1 MPEKPKFNKTALK
14 GQRDSLAKYQK
25 FLPILLLK
33 KMQLQLV
40 IRQLEP
46 VLETKRRELEA
57 TAASI
62 KPWGGLLSD
71 ETLDI
76 EDYLQIEEVRTKKD
90 NIAGVEIPEFDQV
103 LYRDIP
109 YSLFATPGWLD
120 KALLVLRQLVS
131 VREELR
137 VLLEKEALLKEELR
151 TTTQR
156 VNLFEKKLIPE
167 LRENIRKIKI
177 FLGDDETAA
186 VGRAKLAK
194 AKLVQKEVTGK

>member
-1 MPEKPKFNKTALK
+1 MAEKPKFNKTALK

-46 VLETKRRELEA
+46 VLEAKRRELEE
-57 TAASI
+57 TLTGVR
-62 KPWGGLLSD
+62 PWARLLS
-71 ETLDI
+71 EPTVEI

-90 NIAGVEIPEFDQV
+90 NIAGVEVPEFDEVVYKDV
-103 LYRDIP
+103 L
-109 YSLFATPGWLD
+109 YSLFATPPWLD
-120 KALLVLRQLVS
+120 KAVATLRRLVAL
-131 VREELR
+131 REELR
-137 VLLEKEALLKEELR
+137 VLLEKNTLLREELR

-194 AKLVQKEVTGK
+194 GKLAG

>member
-57 TAASI
+57 TVASI

-76 EDYLQIEEVRTKKD
+76 EDYLQVEEVRIKKD

>member
-14 GQRDSLAKYQK
+14 GQRDALAKYEK

-46 VLETKRRELEA
+46 VLESKRRDTEQIVAGIQAWSRLLSEA
-57 TAASI
+57 TVEI
-62 KPWGGLLSD
+62 D
-71 ETLDI
+71 
-76 EDYLQIEEVRTKKD
+76 DYLQIEEVRVQKE
-90 NIAGVEIPEFDQV
+90 NIAGVEVPEFEEVVYKEV
-103 LYRDIP
+103 L
-109 YSLFATPGWLD
+109 YSLFATPAWLD
-120 KALLVLRQLVS
+120 QALHVLKRLVS
-131 VREELR
+131 LREELR
-137 VLLEKEALLKEELR
+137 VLMRKEALLREELR

-167 LRENIRKIKI
+167 LKENLRKIKI
-177 FLGDDETAA
+177 FLGDEETAA

-194 AKLVQKEVTGK
+194 AKLVGKEVAAE

>member
-57 TAASI
+57 TVASI
-62 KPWGGLLSD
+62 EPWAGLLSD
-71 ETLDI
+71 ETVDI
-76 EDYLQIEEVRTKKD
+76 EDYLQIEEVRTKRD

-103 LYRDIP
+103 LYKDIP

-120 KALLVLRQLVS
+120 KALQVLRQLVS
-131 VREELR
+131 LREELR

-167 LRENIRKIKI
+167 LKENIRKIKI

-194 AKLVQKEVTGK
+194 AKLVQKEVAGE

>member
-14 GQRDSLAKYQK
+14 GQRDALAKYQK

-46 VLETKRRELEA
+46 VLEAKRRELEE
-57 TAASI
+57 TLTSVR
-62 KPWGGLLSD
+62 PWAKLLSEPSVD
-71 ETLDI
+71 V
-76 EDYLQIEEVRTKKD
+76 EDYLQVEEVRTKKD
-90 NIAGVEIPEFDQV
+90 NIAGVEVPEFDQV
-103 LYRDIP
+103 VYKDFF
-109 YSLFATPGWLD
+109 YSLFATPAWLD
-120 KALLVLRQLVS
+120 KAVDVLRRLVAL
-131 VREELR
+131 REELR
-137 VLLEKEALLKEELR
+137 VLLEKDKLLREELR

-194 AKLVQKEVTGK
+194 GKLAG